1 MADGMKKLTRN
12 QFIPFLDTAKDS
24 TFAANTWKRIDYST
38 IFELT
43 MNEQEED
50 MDYICYE
57 NAVTEINAN
66 KPELP
71 QEIACY
77 EGNPIYDFMFKQFFD
92 MPTGSDVKVPFLMCF
107 GGTDKKAWRC
117 MSTITSKVLNTVDG
131 KITFSIKLGGDI
143 EKGTYTIQDGTPT
156 FTASNGETV

>member
-1 MADGMKKLTRN
+1 MGAMTKLKRN
-12 QFIPFLDTAKDS
+12 QFIPFLDVEKDTTLQACS
-24 TFAANTWKRIDYST
+24 WKRVDYST

-43 MNEQEED
+43 MNEQEEE
-50 MDYICYE
+50 MDYICFE

-66 KPELP
+66 QPELP

-77 EGNPIYDFMFKQFFD
+77 EGNPIYDFMFEQFFN

-107 GGTDKKAWRC
+107 GGTAKKAWRC
-117 MSTITSKVLNTVDG
+117 VATITSKVLNTVDG

-143 EKGTYTIQDGTPT
+143 EKGTYTITEGVPT
-156 FTASNGETV
+156 FSETV

>member
-1 MADGMKKLTRN
+1 MSDAMKKLTRN
-12 QFIPFLDTAKDS
+12 QFIPFLDVLKDS
-24 TFAANTWKRIDYST
+24 TFTTNSWKRIDYST
-38 IFELT
+38 IFEMT

-77 EGNPIYDFMFKQFFD
+77 EGNPIYDFMFEQFYN

-107 GGTDKKAWRC
+107 GGSEKKAWRC
-117 MSTITSKVLNTVDG
+117 MATITSKVLNTVDG

-143 EKGTYTIQDGTPT
+143 EKGTYTISEGVPT
-156 FTASNGETV
+156 FTEAV

>member
-1 MADGMKKLTRN
+1 MPDTMTKLTRN
-12 QFIPFLDTAKDS
+12 QFIPFLDTSKDS
-24 TFAANTWKRIDYST
+24 SYATSSWKRIDYST

-57 NAVTEINAN
+57 NAVTEINSN

-77 EGNPIYDFMFKQFFD
+77 EGNPIYDFMFEQFFN

-107 GGTDKKAWRC
+107 GGTGKKAWR
-117 MSTITSKVLNTVDG
+117 SIATITSKVLNTVDG

-143 EKGTYTIQDGTPT
+143 EKGTYSISDGAPS
-156 FTASNGETV
+156 FTLSAEV

>member
-1 MADGMKKLTRN
+1 MYMAGMTKLTRN
-12 QFIPFLDTAKDS
+12 QFIPFLDVLKDT
-24 TFAANTWKRIDYST
+24 TFEASSWKRIDYST

-77 EGNPIYDFMFKQFFD
+77 EGNAIYDFMFEQFYN
-92 MPTGSDVKVPFLMCF
+92 MPTGADVKVPFLMCF
-107 GGTDKKAWRC
+107 GGSEKKAWRC
-117 MSTITSKVLNTVDG
+117 MATITSKVLNTVDG

-143 EKGTYTIQDGTPT
+143 EKGTYTIDSGVPKFVT
-156 FTASNGETV
+156 GE